1 VFSFGPFSF
10 ERLSQP
16 GFLWLVPV
24 AIVLALLEWRARHAG
39 HVALSTAHVFKRLAS
54 SSRVRFRFVPPLLR
68 LLALTMLIVA
78 LAGPVN
84 GFQVRKNRANVID
97 IMLVLDTSGSMV
109 FEDFSIGGRSVN
121 RLEIAKEALSDFM
134 GRRKEQTTDRF
145 GVDRLGLILFARN
158 AWTQC
163 PLTLDYGLLQTELDN
178 AELISPQEKEKDG
191 TAIGSATGLA
201 IARLKDSEAKSKVIV
216 LLTDGINNAGNIDP
230 LTAADIAKKYGIRVY
245 TIGAGSA
252 EAGVT
257 TVQSNSLL
265 PNLVR
270 RQPIDEDTMRKMA
283 DITGGKYYRVTDT
296 EQLMTAYAEIDAL
309 ETTEIDANDYY
320 EYRPAFLPWAIVG
333 AALMFA
339 SVFTRRRWFEA
350 LP

>member
-1 VFSFGPFSF
+1 MFSFGPFSF
-10 ERLSQP
+10 DHLSDP
-16 GFLWLVPV
+16 IALWLVPV
-24 AIVLALLEWRARHAG
+24 AALLALLEWRARHAG
-39 HVALSTAHVFKRLAS
+39 HVALSTAHVFKRMRS
-54 SSRVRFRFVPPLLR
+54 SSRVRLRFVPPLLR
-68 LLALTMLIVA
+68 FLALAVLIVA

-109 FEDFSIGGRSVN
+109 FEDFSIGGRNVN
-121 RLEIAKEALSDFM
+121 RLDIAKTAVTDFM
-134 GRRKEQTTDRF
+134 DRRKEQRGDRF

-163 PLTLDYGLLQTELDN
+163 PLTLDYGLLQSELEDAQIVN
-178 AELISPQEKEKDG
+178 DKEKDG

-257 TVQSNSLL
+257 TVQGNSFV

-283 DITGGKYYRVTDT
+283 DITGGRYYRVTDT
-296 EQLMTAYAEIDAL
+296 DQLMTAYAEIDAL

-320 EYRPAFLPWAIVG
+320 EYRPAFIPWATLG
-333 AALMFA
+333 ALLMFA